1 MTDNEKST
9 RDLILS
15 KAMQLYM
22 QYGFRSV
29 SMDQI
34 ASELGMSKK
43 TIYRFF
49 SSKNDLV
56 HEGIERMAD
65 EVKAYAKE
73 IQRKTPNP
81 IDALFEMDKA
91 MLDFFTPSHQRMLF
105 QLRKYFPQTYTY
117 LECTKKD
124 EMMEA
129 TMENLKCGIEQGYYR
144 DDIDP
149 ETIAHLYLG
158 HAYIMTNDEYF
169 WSAENQV
176 KLRRQALLYHLHGI
190 VSDKGRNQLN
200 KYPAI

>member
-1 MTDNEKST
+1 
-9 RDLILS
+9 
-15 KAMQLYM
+15 
-22 QYGFRSV
+22 
-29 SMDQI
+29 MDQI

-49 SSKNDLV
+49 SSKSDLV
-56 HEGIERMAD
+56 RDGIERMAD
-65 EVKAYAKE
+65 EVRAFAKE
-73 IQRKTPNP
+73 IQAKTPNP
-81 IDALFEMDKA
+81 IDALFDMDKA

-105 QLRKYFPQTYTY
+105 QLRKYFPETFTY
-117 LECTKKD
+117 LEKIKKV

-129 TMENLKCGIEQGYYR
+129 TMENLESGMKQGFYR
-144 DDIDP
+144 NDIDP

-190 VSDKGRNQLN
+190 VSDKGRKHLN